1 MAFKQ
6 KELQTP
12 DQIKVL
18 MSKETYE
25 ALLDSAERRKQQRS
39 PLGRMIIMASLK
51 ALRESNAPFT
61 QALKVAAEMATGI
74 PEYRA
79 CEVKVRLTTE
89 DFKEWRL
96 ISKKLNVRHSVLA
109 RVAIKEFLKA
119 EGDGTELPLDMGSVD
134 LQEQSDVPPRSET
147 LTPDQ
152 QKIQELEARIDCLER
167 ERSIL
172 KQAATIL
179 MAG

>member
-6 KELQTP
+6 KALQTP
-12 DQIKVL
+12 NQIKVR

-25 ALLDSAERRKQQRS
+25 ALVESAERRKQQHS
-39 PLGRMIIMASLK
+39 PLGRMIITASLN
-51 ALRESNAPFT
+51 ALRDGNAPFT

-74 PEYRA
+74 PEGRDR
-79 CEVKVRLTTE
+79 EVKVRLTTE

-96 ISKKLNVRHSVLA
+96 ISKKLNVRHSILA

-134 LQEQSDVPPRSET
+134 LSEEGGVTPRSKA

-152 QKIQELEARIDCLER
+152 QKIQELEVRIEQLER

-179 MAG
+179 MAE